1 MSDATENQNV
11 TVVISGMDIHPS
23 LSHPNRPKHRS
34 IMTSG
39 WVGEWIEK
47 YTPADSDEFEKQRN
61 DPLVLGALQGLMNG
75 NLEGLLTYLK
85 ETPES
90 ALSFQIRI
98 ALVTL
103 LEGSSEETR
112 FRLRLDK
119 HPSLPRKAKTQAEVN
134 EEAGRFW
141 IMLVAFHE
149 AKGFHRAGL
158 QEGLIAAAKAG
169 GVSRQRADQI
179 LFAEIRD
186 LWRPHALAA
195 GDGPLDFNGACRLG
209 DDDIMYPPDYKKGEV
224 LTPIVRPK
232 QKREKTNQVANR

>member
-23 LSHPNRPKHRS
+23 LSDPNRPKHRS

-39 WVGEWIEK
+39 WVGEWIIK
-47 YTPADSDEFEKQRN
+47 YMPADSDEYEKQRN
-61 DPLVLGALQGLMNG
+61 APLVLGALQGLLDG
-75 NLEGLLTYLK
+75 DLGGLLTYLK
-85 ETPES
+85 ETPDS
-90 ALSFQIRI
+90 VLSFQIRS

-103 LEGSSEETR
+103 LEGSAEETR
-112 FRLRLDK
+112 FRLRMDK
-119 HPSLPRKAKTQAEVN
+119 HPSLPRKAKTQTEVIK
-134 EEAGRFW
+134 ESGRFFT
-141 IMLVAFHE
+141 MLVAFHD

-158 QEGLIAAAKAG
+158 QDGLIAAAKAG

-186 LWRPHALAA
+186 LWRPHSLAA

-209 DDDIMYPPDYKKGEV
+209 DDDILYPPDYKKDEV
-224 LTPIVRPK
+224 LTPIARPK
-232 QKREKTNQVANR
+232 QRRKN